1 MSALHHPEVRDLLAA
16 AGLEPSLAEQ
26 PQPDGSLAMALHL
39 AAALGQ
45 RLGLDLA
52 AQGALLHYLRR
63 IDTIEQHLRIVHAPP
78 PARQRAGAIDRPAPW
93 HEPHGQQA
101 R

>member
-16 AGLEPSLAEQ
+16 AGLDPDLAEQ
-26 PQPDGSLAMALHL
+26 PQADGSLAMGLHL
-39 AAALGQ
+39 VFTLGE

-63 IDTIEQHLRIVHAPP
+63 IDALEQQLRALHAP
-78 PARQRAGAIDRPAPW
+78 ASQRGRMGSLDRPTPW
-93 HEPHGQQA
+93 HEPHG
-101 R
+101 